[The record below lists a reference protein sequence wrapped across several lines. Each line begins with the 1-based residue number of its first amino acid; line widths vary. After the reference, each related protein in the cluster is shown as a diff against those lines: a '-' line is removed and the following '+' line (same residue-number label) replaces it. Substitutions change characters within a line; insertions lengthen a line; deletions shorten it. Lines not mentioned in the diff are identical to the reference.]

1 MKNVEHYKKGY
12 FMPPVVD
19 LSWAQKEYPDK
30 PPVWCSVALRADLR
44 TCDRSNRFGRQR
56 FSMRVIKKSC
66 MKKEKQQTPISSS
79 FSIRE
84 NKESATP
91 R

>member
-1 MKNVEHYKKGY
+1 
-12 FMPPVVD
+12 
-19 LSWAQKEYPDK
+19 
-30 PPVWCSVALRADLR
+30 
-44 TCDRSNRFGRQR
+44 
-56 FSMRVIKKSC
+56 MRVIKKSC
-66 MKKEKQQTPISSS
+66 MKKEKQQKPISSR

>member
-1 MKNVEHYKKGY
+1 
-12 FMPPVVD
+12 
-19 LSWAQKEYPDK
+19 
-30 PPVWCSVALRADLR
+30 
-44 TCDRSNRFGRQR
+44 
-56 FSMRVIKKSC
+56 MRVIKKVLQ
-66 MKKEKQQTPISSS
+66 EKQQKPISSS